1 MIEYSG
7 MLMPTIWAVIYTLGA
22 YLYYWHQKIIVHFAG
37 NQEVE
42 YSDFKMLRNSAIWP
56 LQVIEIMYCHATY
69 KEEGN
74 DE

>member
-1 MIEYSG
+1 MIEYSE

-22 YLYYWHQKIIVHFAG
+22 YLYYWHVKTIVHFAG
-37 NQEVE
+37 EDNVE

-56 LQVIEIMYCHATY
+56 LQVIEIMFYHATHR
-69 KEEGN
+69 EEG